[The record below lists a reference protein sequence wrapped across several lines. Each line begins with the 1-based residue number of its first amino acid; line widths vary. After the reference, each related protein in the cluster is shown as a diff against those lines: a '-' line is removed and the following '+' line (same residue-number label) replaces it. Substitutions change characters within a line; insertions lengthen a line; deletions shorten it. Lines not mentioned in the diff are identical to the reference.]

1 MCNSKVQ
8 YPTFVSNTQ
17 LDQYSNILGKTC
29 LKNNK
34 SDDVVTFLP
43 TKLVS
48 VLGGD
53 GPLAYLADD
62 YQVIGAALGH
72 LRVALNL
79 RGGSDGL

>member
-1 MCNSKVQ
+1 M
-8 YPTFVSNTQ
+8 
-17 LDQYSNILGKTC
+17 
-29 LKNNK
+29 KNNK

-53 GPLAYLADD
+53 GHLVYLADD

-79 RGGSDGL
+79 DGGGDGLVSSTRGQARAAEVKSAHFCQII